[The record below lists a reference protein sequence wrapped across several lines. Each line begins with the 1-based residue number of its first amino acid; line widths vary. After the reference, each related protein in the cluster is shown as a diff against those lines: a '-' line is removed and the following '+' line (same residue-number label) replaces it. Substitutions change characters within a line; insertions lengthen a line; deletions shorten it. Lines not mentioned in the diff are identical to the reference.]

1 MARISDR
8 KFDFI
13 NFFYGVGA
21 AIILIAAM
29 FKFLGWAFGDILCL
43 VGLTTEAI
51 IFLLSSFEYKTTS
64 KIGYEWDRVFPQL
77 KSNTENYEPDLKM
90 VEGTHEQQ
98 ITKIMESLVSL
109 HSSVVSLNTATKKLS
124 DTIEKIDKNY
134 DIITE
139 SLTLG
144 FHSFKVSRGLIYGF
158 LLFILTEIMLF
169 FSFF

>member
-1 MARISDR
+1 MKTIANR

-29 FKFLGWAFGDILCL
+29 FKFLGWAFGDILFL

-51 IFLLSSFEYKTTS
+51 IFLLSSFEYKSTAKS
-64 KIGYEWDRVFPQL
+64 GYEWDRVFPQL
-77 KSNTENYEPDLKM
+77 KSRTEVFEPDLRM
-90 VEGTHEQQ
+90 IEGTHEQQ
-98 ITKIMESLVSL
+98 ISKIMESLVTL
-109 HSSVVSLNTATKKLS
+109 HSSVVSLNTATKKLN

-139 SLTLG
+139 STNSYQKELNNLRDKLASANDNLKE
-144 FHSFKVSRGLIYGF
+144 FEHFKI
-158 LLFILTEIMLF
+158 
-169 FSFF
+169 